1 MAETVEARESRF
13 RKDFEGRMTNVRGFL
28 KQIHEIMAATAKE
41 ESLNMKLRDLE
52 EDAKKADITY
62 AGTGKQDEHVF
73 LKMRRLKKEIE
84 GLRNIEEERETRSSI
99 EKISIA
105 DVVKKLQKLV
115 KDVEEV
121 GRQERAL
128 LGTEIRQLKDTM
140 EEREFRLRE
149 EVATLKKERD
159 GLFVKLT
166 TLNVNQ
172 PEDKRELEQVLGG
185 IKEMESGR
193 LEAVESENQRLFELA
208 QSLSLKLGDAEGQ
221 ARVSEILSQKKQ

>member
-52 EDAKKADITY
+52 EDAKKADIAY

-140 EEREFRLRE
+140 EEREFRLR
-149 EVATLKKERD
+149 
-159 GLFVKLT
+159 
-166 TLNVNQ
+166 
-172 PEDKRELEQVLGG
+172 
-185 IKEMESGR
+185 
-193 LEAVESENQRLFELA
+193 
-208 QSLSLKLGDAEGQ
+208 
-221 ARVSEILSQKKQ
+221 